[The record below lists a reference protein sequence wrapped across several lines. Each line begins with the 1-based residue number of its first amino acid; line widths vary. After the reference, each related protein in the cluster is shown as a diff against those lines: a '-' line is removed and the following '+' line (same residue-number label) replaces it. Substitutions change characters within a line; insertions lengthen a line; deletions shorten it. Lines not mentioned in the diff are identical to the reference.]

1 MGPWLP
7 EVVSIEP
14 DPADHAELAESL
26 TIGFLAMLERLG
38 PTERVVFVLAEVFAV
53 PFDEIATI
61 VGRSPQACRQV
72 ASRARSRVREGRP
85 RYAPTDDEAWQ
96 VATAF
101 LLAAQ
106 VGDLESLV
114 SLIADDALAV
124 SDGGADHRAARRPV
138 VAARLPRYIVNLATR
153 VPAGARLTMQ
163 LVNGQP
169 GLVTWVDDRPVMAM
183 AIVVAEAQVHRLYS
197 ILNPDKLRS
206 LTTPPT

>member
-1 MGPWLP
+1 M
-7 EVVSIEP
+7 
-14 DPADHAELAESL
+14 
-26 TIGFLAMLERLG
+26 
-38 PTERVVFVLAEVFAV
+38 
-53 PFDEIATI
+53 
-61 VGRSPQACRQV
+61 

-163 LVNGQP
+163 
-169 GLVTWVDDRPVMAM
+169 
-183 AIVVAEAQVHRLYS
+183 
-197 ILNPDKLRS
+197 
-206 LTTPPT
+206 